1 MQPTNP
7 FDLSN
12 LVIPSLDLLTEVQMV
27 VSMRLAGMMGFWPVG
42 MDEPH
47 RMISEKGPAL
57 MGAATHAHT
66 AALAGHRLDEILIA
80 AITPLTGT
88 ARNNRVRLSAA
99 RAG

>member
-12 LVIPSLDLLTEVQMV
+12 IVMPSLELLAEVQMV
-27 VSMRLAGMMGFWPVG
+27 VSMRLAGMIGLWPVET
-42 MDEPH
+42 DETH
-47 RMISEKGPAL
+47 RMFTEKGPAL
-57 MGAATHAHT
+57 MGAASDAQT
-66 AALAGHRLDEILIA
+66 AALAGQRLDEILIA

-88 ARNNRVRLSAA
+88 ARDNRVRLST